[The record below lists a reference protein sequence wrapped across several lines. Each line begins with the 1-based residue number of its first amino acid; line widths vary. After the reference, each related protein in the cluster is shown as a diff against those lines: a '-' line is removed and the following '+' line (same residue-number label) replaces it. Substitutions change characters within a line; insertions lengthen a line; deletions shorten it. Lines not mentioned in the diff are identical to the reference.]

1 MRATIRL
8 LFVLLAVLL
17 ATGCVSWRAPVV
29 PPAGLLFTQ
38 YRAPLT
44 PEVSGVPV
52 AKKVGTH
59 STRYVGYFLYS
70 FAWDDASIDAAA
82 KEGGLS
88 KVYYADYEVLNVLGV
103 YAEFTV
109 RAYGE

>member
-1 MRATIRL
+1 MRVTIRL
-8 LFVLLAVLL
+8 LAVLLAVLL
-17 ATGCVSWRAPVV
+17 TAGCAFWRAPVV
-29 PPAGLLFTQ
+29 PPGGVLFTQ

-44 PEVSGVPV
+44 PQVSGVPV
-52 AKKVGTH
+52 AKKVGMHTSH
-59 STRYVGYFLYS
+59 YFAYFLYS

-88 KVYYADYEVLNVLGV
+88 RVYYADYEVLSILGL
-103 YAEFTV
+103 YARFTV

>member
-1 MRATIRL
+1 MRATRRL
-8 LFVLLAVLL
+8 LPALLAVLL
-17 ATGCVSWRAPVV
+17 TTGCVQWQAPVV
-29 PPAGLLFTQ
+29 PPPGLLFTQ

-52 AKKVGTH
+52 TTKVGIH
-59 STRYVGYFLYS
+59 NSRFFGLSQYS
-70 FAWDDASIDAAA
+70 FAWDDASIAAAA
-82 KEGGLS
+82 KQGGLS
-88 KVYYADYEVLNVLGV
+88 KVYYADYEVLNVLGI

>member
-1 MRATIRL
+1 MRAITRL
-8 LFVLLAVLL
+8 LFALLAVLL
-17 ATGCVSWRAPVV
+17 TAGCAFWRAPVV

-44 PEVSGVPV
+44 PQVSGVPV

-59 STRYVGYFLYS
+59 STSYFAYFLYS
-70 FAWDDASIDAAA
+70 FAWDDASIEAAA
-82 KEGGLS
+82 RQGGLS
-88 KVYYADYEVLNVLGV
+88 KVYYADYEVLSVLGI
-103 YAEFTV
+103 YARFTV